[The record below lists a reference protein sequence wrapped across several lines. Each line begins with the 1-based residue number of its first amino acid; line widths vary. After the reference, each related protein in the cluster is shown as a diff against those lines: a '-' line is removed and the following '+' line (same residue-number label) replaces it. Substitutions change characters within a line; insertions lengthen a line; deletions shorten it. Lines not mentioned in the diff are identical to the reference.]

1 MSKKNKRKKQTET
14 ATTAIVSGK
23 PFYFVSYS
31 TGEPQLSVLLE
42 CCEIVFG
49 PYFEGRRTPFALE
62 SGHSQH
68 DVILDHVGK
77 CAFGVVCLDGLR
89 PNVVFEYGAMRGA
102 KKSVLLF
109 KETSATVDIGHFF
122 ANAAALSLQPPLI
135 DMDKYFSD
143 TKDRF
148 YVEWNRFHVKQTVKT
163 IWEAYNKI
171 RGEIRGVEI
180 PEPKL

>member
-1 MSKKNKRKKQTET
+1 MSKNKKAAPLPINSK
-14 ATTAIVSGK
+14 A
-23 PFYFVSYS
+23 FYFVSYS
-31 TGEPQLSVLLE
+31 TGEPQINVLLE

-49 PYFEGRRTPFALE
+49 SHFEGKRTPFALE
-62 SGHSQH
+62 SGRSQH

-89 PNVVFEYGAMRGA
+89 PNVIFEYGAMKGA
-102 KKSVLLF
+102 KKPVLIF
-109 KETSATVDIGHFF
+109 KETSATVDIGHFY

-148 YVEWNRFHVKQTVKT
+148 YVEWNRFQVKQTVKA
-163 IWEAYNKI
+163 IWEAYVKI
-171 RGEIRGVEI
+171 RDEIQGVEI
-180 PEPKL
+180 PEPHL